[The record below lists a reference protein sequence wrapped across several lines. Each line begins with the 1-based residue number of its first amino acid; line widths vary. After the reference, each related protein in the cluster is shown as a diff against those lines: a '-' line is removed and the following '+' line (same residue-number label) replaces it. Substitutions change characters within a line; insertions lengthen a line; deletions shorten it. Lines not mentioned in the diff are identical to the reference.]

1 MFVNMAQFKKSNP
14 MATQPF
20 RDDAIR
26 EMGASPAQKT
36 PSQGTRSTLSRQKPA
51 GRAAKLRAGALLK
64 QRALLAAI
72 RKSLGRL

>member
-1 MFVNMAQFKKSNP
+1 

-20 RDDAIR
+20 REDVIR
-26 EMGASPAQKT
+26 EMAARPAQKT
-36 PSQGTRSTLSRQKPA
+36 APQGTRPVMSREKPA
-51 GRAAKLRAGALLK
+51 GRAAKLRARALLK